1 MIDRVVYDWAPLVAV
16 LAVVTFI
23 LDWSLTHIGA
33 AASHRVRDR
42 YAVEGSYELN
52 PTWEAD
58 IDAGRRFT
66 WRMVG
71 VAVLLAALLLA
82 MRYLIELEEL
92 DPAVFAV
99 AAGAVLLI
107 QAPTIMVHATNL
119 QMFRDLA
126 DPTAVTGSITFS
138 RWLLVRQAASY
149 LIRFAV
155 LWLLLWVPSQQ
166 AFFLGGVLS
175 CSMFGV
181 RLARLPAA
189 ARPRTAPA
197 RGSAGATI
205 PTPPAT
211 PGASDESLTI
221 P

>member
-1 MIDRVVYDWAPLVAV
+1 MIDRVVYDWAPLVAL
-16 LAVVTFI
+16 LAVATFI

-33 AASHRVRDR
+33 AASRKVRDR

-71 VAVLLAALLLA
+71 VAIVLAALLLA
-82 MRYLIELEEL
+82 MRYAVELGEL
-92 DPAVFAV
+92 DPAFFAF

-126 DPTAVTGSITFS
+126 DPSAVTGSITFS

-149 LIRFAV
+149 LVRFAV

-166 AFFLGGVLS
+166 AFFLGGALS
-175 CSMFGV
+175 CVMFGV

-189 ARPRTAPA
+189 AR
-197 RGSAGATI
+197 S
-205 PTPPAT
+205 PAT
-211 PGASDESLTI
+211 SR
-221 P
+221 